1 MFGLH
6 IVYMLEVIEELQ
18 ENTEILRHTEGFVCY
33 ASKGNTDETHT
44 PKQQLLQ
51 FLTVIQER

>member
-1 MFGLH
+1 
-6 IVYMLEVIEELQ
+6 MLEVIEELQ